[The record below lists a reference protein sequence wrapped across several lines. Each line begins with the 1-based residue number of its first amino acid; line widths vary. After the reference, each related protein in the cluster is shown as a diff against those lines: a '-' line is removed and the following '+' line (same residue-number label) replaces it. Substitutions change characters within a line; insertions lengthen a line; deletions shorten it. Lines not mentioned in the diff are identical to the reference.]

1 LIDSLRTVADIQPP
15 FTTSCG
21 LLERLENIFNI
32 FFSLLLPAVAKFR
45 ELFSIPVKAGV
56 VLSVEGSADKP

>member
-1 LIDSLRTVADIQPP
+1 
-15 FTTSCG
+15 
-21 LLERLENIFNI
+21 LERLENIFNI